1 MTTKTQEIK
10 NNQNETAN
18 NCGIGDAARSNDRSK
33 RSQKY
38 QTYNFPPMDLLNEP
52 MAVADT
58 DADYR
63 AKIAQSIVS
72 KMAVFGIRI
81 QLADMIVGPTV
92 TRFEFDV
99 LSPHTRMSEFAIFAD
114 DIKACAETHECKAL
128 VESASK
134 WQIGSGVPYCC
145 VKF

>member
-1 MTTKTQEIK
+1 MTTKIEEITNNK
-10 NNQNETAN
+10 NEIAESD
-18 NCGIGDAARSNDRSK
+18 CGIANATRLNERSQC
-33 RSQKY
+33 SQKY
-38 QTYNFPPMDLLNEP
+38 HTYNFPPMDLLNEP

-63 AKIAQSIVS
+63 AKIAESIVS

-99 LSPHTRMSEFAIFAD
+99 LSPHTRMSEFERFSG
-114 DIKACAETHECKAL
+114 DIEACVETCENVRIEAPVQGYSSSRHR
-128 VESASK
+128 
-134 WQIGSGVPYCC
+134 SG
-145 VKF
+145 